1 MSAPETIATLERAL
15 EDNGYRLTPAR
26 RAIVAALA
34 TTGDH
39 VTADAL
45 VALVKQGSPRIGRM
59 TVYRTLDL
67 LCELGQLR
75 PVYQGGGAA
84 HYVVL
89 HDGHHHHL
97 VCSQCERVVEF
108 DECVLESLAEMIGRR
123 FDFEVQG
130 HLLEF
135 YGLCAECRDSA
146 TGEIHR

>member
-1 MSAPETIATLERAL
+1 MGSPDTIIALQRAL
-15 EDNGYRLTPAR
+15 GDKGYRLTAAR
-26 RAIVAALA
+26 QAIVAALA
-34 TTGDH
+34 ASGDH
-39 VTADAL
+39 MTADAL
-45 VALVKQGSPRIGRM
+45 VEIVKQQSPTIGRM

-108 DECVLESLAEMIGRR
+108 DECVLESLEEIIGRR
-123 FDFEVQG
+123 FDFQVQG

-135 YGLCAECRDSA
+135 YGLCPACRAVSA
-146 TGEIHR
+146 

>member
-1 MSAPETIATLERAL
+1 MSTETAITAL
-15 EDNGYRLTPAR
+15 HEALSDNGYRLTPAR

-34 TTGDH
+34 EQGDH
-39 VTADAL
+39 MTADAL
-45 VALVKQGSPRIGRM
+45 VELVNRESPSIGRM

-75 PVYQGGGAA
+75 PVYQGGAAA
-84 HYVVL
+84 HYVLL

-97 VCSQCERVVEF
+97 ICFHCQRVVEF
-108 DECVLESLAEMIGRR
+108 DDCVIGSLAELIGER

-135 YGLCAECRDSA
+135 YGLCPDCRA
-146 TGEIHR
+146 G